1 MKSARKT
8 EKGLELTLEPGESG
22 FLARL
27 PDRLRA
33 ALAAGRSH
41 KSAHWL
47 HPRLAEDPTVDAG
60 LQTLLGEELERE
72 RMACIDAF
80 ATDLA
85 ANQGGDR
92 MLLDEEAC
100 VRWLALLTDL
110 RFMLAGELG
119 IETDEDATRIVRKRL
134 REPDVFLYAYLTAL
148 QELIIREGFE
158 G

>member
-8 EKGLELTLEPGESG
+8 VKGLELTLEPGEAG

-33 ALAAGRSH
+33 AIAAGRSH
-41 KSAHWL
+41 QSAHWL
-47 HPRLAEDPTVDAG
+47 HPRLAEDSTVDAG

-72 RMACIDAF
+72 RMACIEAF
-80 ATDLA
+80 AADLA
-85 ANQGGDR
+85 AVQNGDR
-92 MLLDEEAC
+92 ILLDEEAC
-100 VRWLALLTDL
+100 VRWLAMLTDL

-119 IETDEDATRIVRKRL
+119 IESDEDANRMVRDRL
-134 REPDVFLYAYLTAL
+134 HEPDAFLYAYLTAM
-148 QELIIREGFE
+148 QELVIREGFS